1 MKAEEIVE
9 RPWRNFHLSF
19 DDRILTVRLATEG
32 FERNDFNAAVIDE
45 LAELAAILHRNADI
59 NVVLLCG
66 RSDVFSAGT
75 DSKAFERRFSAQT
88 LLERRRDTM
97 PGADMVEAWGK
108 IEAITI
114 AAIDG
119 RCRGA
124 ASVLSVN
131 CDFRIMGE
139 GVEFF
144 FPEVPNGMILGW
156 GAIPRLVA
164 LAGPSRTKQ
173 MIIFGEFL
181 DAKTCASWG
190 LADEIAPAGEAAALG
205 RRWAEKV
212 TRLPPLAVRMTK
224 EAVDAYST
232 ALNAMAATAD
242 RNRYLLAGHIRA
254 GLME

>member
-1 MKAEEIVE
+1 MKIEDILAQG
-9 RPWRNFHLSF
+9 WKHFNLSL
-19 DDRILTVRLATEG
+19 DDRILTVQLDTKG
-32 FERNDFNAAVIDE
+32 FENNDFNAEVIDE
-45 LAELAAILHRNADI
+45 LKRLGVLLHRNIDI

-66 RSDVFSAGT
+66 RSNVFSAGT
-75 DSKAFERRFSAQT
+75 ARDAFNLRFSAPT
-88 LLERRRDTM
+88 LLERRHDVM
-97 PGADMVEAWGK
+97 PGADMSEAWSK

-124 ASVLSVN
+124 ASVLSVA

-156 GAIPRLVA
+156 GAIPRLVE

-173 MIIFGEFL
+173 MVLFGEFL
-181 DAKTCASWG
+181 SAATCEKWG
-190 LADEIAPAGEAAALG
+190 LADEIAPAGEAHAVA

-212 TRLPPLAVRMTK
+212 TRLPALAVRMTK

-232 ALNAMAATAD
+232 ALHAMSNVAD

-254 GLME
+254 GLMK

>member
-1 MKAEEIVE
+1 MKVDQILEHE
-9 RPWRNFHLSF
+9 WRNFNLSF
-19 DDRILTVRLATEG
+19 DDRILTVRLDTEG

-45 LAELAAILHRNADI
+45 LADLADLLHRNIEI

-66 RSDVFSAGT
+66 RSDVFSAGS
-75 DSKAFERRFSAQT
+75 DPKAFERRFSAQT
-88 LLERRRDTM
+88 LLERRRDVM
-97 PGADMVEAWGK
+97 PGADMVEAWSK

-114 AAIDG
+114 AAMDG

-124 ASVLSVN
+124 ASVLSVA

-144 FPEVPNGMILGW
+144 FPEVPNNMILGW
-156 GAIPRLVA
+156 GAIPRLTA
-164 LAGPSRTKQ
+164 LAGPSRCKQ
-173 MIIFGEFL
+173 MVMFGEFL
-181 DAKTCASWG
+181 DAATCANWG
-190 LADEIAPAGEAAALG
+190 IADGIAPAGKAAVVG

-224 EAVDAYST
+224 EAIDSYST
-232 ALNAMAATAD
+232 ALHGMAATAD
-242 RNRYLLAGHIRA
+242 RNRYLLAGHVRS

>member
-1 MKAEEIVE
+1 MKIEEILGKG
-9 RPWRNFHLSF
+9 WRHFNLSL
-19 DDRILTVRLATEG
+19 DNKILTVLIDTKG
-32 FERNDFNAAVIDE
+32 FKNNDFNAEVIDE
-45 LAELAAILHRNADI
+45 LKELGVLLHRNIDI

-66 RSDVFSAGT
+66 RSDVFSAGS
-75 DSKAFERRFSAQT
+75 DAKAFDLRFSAPT
-88 LLERRRDTM
+88 LLERRRDVM
-97 PGADMVEAWGK
+97 PGADMVEAWSK

-124 ASVLSVN
+124 ASVLSVA

-144 FPEVPNGMILGW
+144 FPEVPNRMILGW

-173 MIIFGEFL
+173 MVLFGEFL
-181 DAKTCASWG
+181 NAATCEKWG
-190 LADEIAPAGEAAALG
+190 LADEIAPAGEALTVA
-205 RRWAEKV
+205 RRWAEKI
-212 TRLPPLAVRMTK
+212 TSLPPLAVRMTK

-232 ALNAMAATAD
+232 ALHGMAAIAD
-242 RNRYLLAGHIRA
+242 RSRYLLAGHVRA

>member
-1 MKAEEIVE
+1 MNLAQILE
-9 RPWRNFHLSF
+9 RSWRNFILTSG
-19 DDRILTVRLATEG
+19 DGILTVQLDTKG
-32 FERNDFNAAVIDE
+32 FERNDFNAEVIDE
-45 LAELAAILHRNADI
+45 LAELARLLHRNTDV

-66 RSDVFSAGT
+66 RSDVFSAGS
-75 DSKAFERRFSAQT
+75 DSKAFEKRFSAPT
-88 LLERRRDTM
+88 MLERRRDTM

-108 IEAITI
+108 IEAVTI

-144 FPEVPNGMILGW
+144 FPEVPHAMILGW
-156 GAIPRLVA
+156 CAIPRLIA
-164 LAGPSRTKQ
+164 LAGPSRVKQ
-173 MIIFGEFL
+173 MVIFGDFL
-181 DAKTCASWG
+181 NAETCEKWG
-190 LADEIAPAGEAAALG
+190 LADEIAPAGKAAEVG

-212 TRLPPLAVRMTK
+212 NSMPPLAVRMTK
-224 EAVDAYST
+224 EAVDSYTT
-232 ALNAMAATAD
+232 ALNAMFASAD

-254 GLME
+254 GLLE

>member
-1 MKAEEIVE
+1 MKADEIVG
-9 RPWRNFHLSF
+9 RKWRNFRLSLE
-19 DDRILTVRLATEG
+19 DKILTVRLQTEG

-45 LAELAAILHRNADI
+45 LGELAGLLHRNTDF

-66 RSDVFSAGT
+66 RPDVFSAGT
-75 DSKAFERRFSAQT
+75 DGKAFEKRFSADT

-108 IEAITI
+108 IEAVTI

-124 ASVLSVN
+124 ASVMSVN
-131 CDFRIMGE
+131 CDFRIMGQ

-144 FPEVPNGMILGW
+144 FPEVPAGMILGW
-156 GAIPRLVA
+156 GAIPKLVT
-164 LAGPSRTKQ
+164 LAGASRTKQ
-173 MIIFGEFL
+173 MVLFGEFL
-181 DAKTCASWG
+181 NAETCQAWG
-190 LADEIAPAGEAAALG
+190 LADELAPAGEAEAVA

-212 TRLPPLAVRMTK
+212 AKLPALAVRMTK
-224 EAVDAYST
+224 EAVDSYST
-232 ALNAMAATAD
+232 ALNALYNSAD
-242 RNRYLLAGHIRA
+242 RNRYLLAGHVRA